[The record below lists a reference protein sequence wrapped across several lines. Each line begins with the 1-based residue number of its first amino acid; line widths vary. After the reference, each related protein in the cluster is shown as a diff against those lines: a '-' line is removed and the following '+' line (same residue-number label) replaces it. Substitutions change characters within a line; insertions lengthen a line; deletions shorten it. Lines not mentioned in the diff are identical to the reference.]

1 MKGQQWNG
9 VMLAWGSTLTND
21 EDIAA
26 ILTFIR
32 QNKEWGN
39 HASAVATETVRV
51 IREKTNDRAAHWTAR
66 ELLEIPDT
74 Q

>member
-1 MKGQQWNG
+1 
-9 VMLAWGSTLTND
+9 MLAWGSTLTND

-39 HASAVATETVRV
+39 HAPAVATETVRV